1 MAITKERLRSNLYNT
16 IYAHLNTNVV
26 DPKARSKQ
34 WIFSSFPDYEA
45 PNFIGYP
52 IIVIDKAK
60 IDKAYETFDN
70 DNGELSFPLVITVF
84 ATKGATVDSVSDS
97 VDVAMAISID
107 NCFTFSDYSEDEGQI
122 IVNDMSVHY
131 RTHKYMI
138 EVDL

>member
-1 MAITKERLRSNLYNT
+1 MAITKAKLRANLYTT
-16 IYAHLNTNVV
+16 IYTHLNTNVT
-26 DPKARSKQ
+26 DPKIRSKQ
-34 WIFSSFPDYEA
+34 WMFSSFPDYEA

-70 DNGELSFPLVITVF
+70 SNGELSFPLSITVF
-84 ATKGATVDSVSDS
+84 SPKGADVDSLSDS

-107 NCFTFSDYSEDEGQI
+107 DCFTFSDYSEDEGQI
-122 IVNDMSVHY
+122 TINGKSVHH
-131 RTHKYMI
+131 RTHKHII